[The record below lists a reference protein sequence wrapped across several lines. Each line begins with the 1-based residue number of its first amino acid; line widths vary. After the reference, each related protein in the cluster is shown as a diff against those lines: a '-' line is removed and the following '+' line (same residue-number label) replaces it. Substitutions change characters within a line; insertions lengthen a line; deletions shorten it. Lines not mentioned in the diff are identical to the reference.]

1 MMLVKQTA
9 IYFVANVFSA
19 VFGFFNVVVFTRIF
33 EPDAYGDYL
42 LGLGFATLL
51 ATLLATPLKFS
62 ILREQSRG
70 DGTDVS
76 HTMLAALLLC
86 CLTAPLGYGA
96 ARLANLQ
103 PAVAAGSVIL
113 GLTIVLFDTSQEM
126 LRAQLNAAAFM
137 RGTMARA
144 FLVSFLG
151 IGCALFGRDGA
162 MLLASSSIAFLLA
175 TLSFWRRAWGRSKP
189 RFDASEFLS
198 VVKRGAPLTFS
209 LSLLALAGVTDRFLL
224 ANLCGTTAAG
234 DFVASFDLVRQALII
249 PAISVTSAFVPL
261 AVQIFA
267 ARGAEA
273 ARLHLGKCLEILL
286 AICLPACVGF
296 AIVSPQIADFALGQ
310 NFRQTAH
317 EAMPYLAVGVAFQI
331 LNQQYM
337 HTSFLL
343 SNRNVFYLINTGS
356 VLLFNVFASCLLI
369 PRFGVM
375 GAVFGR
381 VGAETFGLVTALMLS
396 RSAFP
401 MPFPVD
407 RLLRVGAAVGAM
419 AIVVRLAAT
428 SAANQGPTLLF
439 VLIPA
444 GVAVYVASAWLL
456 DIGGLRASLTGMTL
470 ARLRFGGASL

>member
-1 MMLVKQTA
+1 MLLKQTA

-19 VFGFFNVVVFTRIF
+19 AFGFLNVVVFTRIF

-42 LGLGFATLL
+42 LGLGFATLF

-103 PAVAAGSVIL
+103 PAIAAGSVIL

-144 FLVSFLG
+144 ALMSLLG
-151 IGCALFGRDGA
+151 IGCALFGRNGA
-162 MLLASSSIAFLLA
+162 MLLASSSIAFFFA
-175 TLSFWRRAWGRSKP
+175 TLSFWRRAWRSSTP
-189 RFDASEFLS
+189 RFDAGALLAM
-198 VVKRGAPLTFS
+198 VRRGAPLTLS

-224 ANLCGTTAAG
+224 ANLSGSTAAG
-234 DFVASFDLVRQALII
+234 DFGASFDLVRQALII

-261 AVQIFA
+261 TVQIFA

-273 ARLHLGKCLEILL
+273 ARAHLEKCLEILL
-286 AICLPACVGF
+286 AICLPACIGF
-296 AIVSPQIADFALGQ
+296 ALVSPQIADFALGQ

-317 EAMPYLAVGVAFQI
+317 GAMPYLAVGVAFQI

-343 SNRNVFYLINTGS
+343 SNRNAFYLVNTAS
-356 VLLFNVFASCLLI
+356 VLLFNVFVSFLLI
-369 PRFGVM
+369 PHFGVM

-381 VGAETFGLVTALMLS
+381 VGAEMFGFGVAVILS
-396 RSAFP
+396 RFAFP
-401 MPFPVD
+401 MPFPIE
-407 RLLRVGAAVGAM
+407 RILRVGVAVGAM
-419 AIVVRLAAT
+419 ALAVRLLAT
-428 SAANQGPTLLF
+428 SAANQSPTSLF

-444 GVAVYVASAWLL
+444 GVGVYAASAWLL
-456 DIGGLRASLTGMTL
+456 DIGGLRAHLKGLTMG
-470 ARLRFGGASL
+470 RLRFGGASL